1 MFILNNEGL
10 HTKIMSLPQR
20 RKRMGGGGGRARGA
34 FAWIPSFGFN
44 TRVYSC
50 MARKKWQER
59 NTNRIFSMHK
69 FALQQ
74 KTNYYK
80 Q

>member
-20 RKRMGGGGGRARGA
+20 RKRAGGGRARGV

-44 TRVYSC
+44 TIVYSC
-50 MARKKWQER
+50 MARKKWQEW
-59 NTNRIFSMHK
+59 NTNRILSMHK
-69 FALQQ
+69 FAVQQ
-74 KTNYYK
+74 KNNYYK